1 MTHNSPGKESFRI
14 LKLSLNR
21 VVKEIEIKNRI
32 EDIVRTMSRLRRHAL
47 QFLKLLTLQYS
58 QCCAFEE
65 EIHSLNK
72 TMILAI
78 FRLFNSRK
86 ATTAPATATAIAT
99 AAPAPSFA
107 ATAQP
112 PTFHSAPLLTPVLTP
127 VPAAAAAASSTRDR
141 WLRRIHIYYMNVYSH
156 LSTPED
162 LAVST
167 VNFSNILDY
176 AANGIIVNMRNIIVV
191 SILCINFKYYL
202 LP

>member
-1 MTHNSPGKESFRI
+1 MTG
-14 LKLSLNR
+14 
-21 VVKEIEIKNRI
+21 
-32 EDIVRTMSRLRRHAL
+32 
-47 QFLKLLTLQYS
+47 
-58 QCCAFEE
+58 
-65 EIHSLNK
+65 
-72 TMILAI
+72 
-78 FRLFNSRK
+78 
-86 ATTAPATATAIAT
+86 APADGGWAGGVGSRVAASATASAIAT

-112 PTFHSAPLLTPVLTP
+112 PTFYSAPLLTHVLTP
-127 VPAAAAAASSTRDR
+127 VPAAAAAASTRDR